1 LPLNRYE
8 VITEPNPPDKTLVRR
23 EELLLSVVLNYMAT
37 QELVSCEITSM
48 KGSVTRRIGCECW
61 SKLNG
66 DVYGFG
72 GARTIVMKSCAAK
85 KKKGIISARDANL

>member
-1 LPLNRYE
+1 
-8 VITEPNPPDKTLVRR
+8 
-23 EELLLSVVLNYMAT
+23 LSVVLNYMAT